1 MKITAKVAL
10 EKLNKLV
17 EEKERISA
25 IELKRQNKIKIKR
38 EEYEKLMLEIFDI
51 AIDNALKG
59 KNLIYFET
67 TNTFIK
73 TAGLKERGFA
83 VMNGTDEIED
93 RYDRLSRISSNS
105 FETTYKLL
113 QSTYRNLLVNTK
125 EDNLL
130 QQILHERMLGED
142 KLDDVI
148 QLIDNLASFFFFC
161 RKYEV
166 ESEIESYIEIEFEK
180 VSQILRE
187 YSSLYWGEA
196 TDNVYVLDW

>member
-38 EEYEKLMLEIFDI
+38 EDYEKLMLEIFDI

-83 VMNGTDEIED
+83 
-93 RYDRLSRISSNS
+93 RYLNR
-105 FETTYKLL
+105 
-113 QSTYRNLLVNTK
+113 
-125 EDNLL
+125 
-130 QQILHERMLGED
+130 
-142 KLDDVI
+142 
-148 QLIDNLASFFFFC
+148 
-161 RKYEV
+161 
-166 ESEIESYIEIEFEK
+166 
-180 VSQILRE
+180 
-187 YSSLYWGEA
+187 
-196 TDNVYVLDW
+196 

>member
-38 EEYEKLMLEIFDI
+38 EEYEKIMLEIFDI

-113 QSTYRNLLVNTK
+113 QSTYRNLTVNTK
-125 EDNLL
+125 EDTYYN
-130 QQILHERMLGED
+130 R
-142 KLDDVI
+142 
-148 QLIDNLASFFFFC
+148 FFMKEC
-161 RKYEV
+161 L
-166 ESEIESYIEIEFEK
+166 EK
-180 VSQILRE
+180 IS
-187 YSSLYWGEA
+187 
-196 TDNVYVLDW
+196 